1 MGERVR
7 VHVEATDSV
16 TRFGVIAQLG
26 QSPELEVV
34 PRSAVGQGTVV
45 VLAADAVT
53 DEVLVQARELGRT
66 GCTHFILLTSSL
78 DDAELRAA
86 VKLGVCGVL
95 ERRDT
100 TPAKLARM
108 VLRATQGEAALPAA
122 MLNRLFQQVATLE
135 VGAVAPY
142 RPAFTGLTAR
152 ESQVLRLIAEGLD
165 TDEIATKL
173 AYSSRTVKN
182 IVHAVTTRFCLRNRS
197 HAVAYAMREG
207 LI

>member
-1 MGERVR
+1 MR

-45 VLAADAVT
+45 VLAADSVT
-53 DEVLVQARELGRT
+53 DEVLAHARELGKT

-78 DDAELRAA
+78 DDAELRSA

-95 ERRDT
+95 ERREA

-108 VLRATQGEAALPAA
+108 VVRATHGEAALPAA
-122 MLNRLFQQVATLE
+122 MLSRLFQQVSTLE
-135 VGAVAPY
+135 IGPVAPY

-165 TDEIATKL
+165 TDEIATEL

-182 IVHAVTTRFCLRNRS
+182 IVHAVTSRFCLRNRS

>member
-1 MGERVR
+1 M
-7 VHVEATDSV
+7 HVEATDSV

-26 QSPELEVV
+26 QAPELEVV
-34 PRSAVGQGTVV
+34 PRSAVGRGTVV
-45 VLAADAVT
+45 VLAADSVT
-53 DEVLVQARELGRT
+53 DEVLDHARELGKT

-78 DDAELRAA
+78 DDAELRSA

-95 ERRDT
+95 ERRET
-100 TPAKLARM
+100 TPVKLARM
-108 VLRATQGEAALPAA
+108 VVRATQGEAALPAA
-122 MLNRLFQQVATLE
+122 MLNRLFQQVSTIE
-135 VGAVAPY
+135 VGAGAPY
-142 RPAFTGLTAR
+142 RPTFTGLTSR